1 MVIVITGAS
10 SGIGHATA
18 LAFARRGDSVVLA
31 SRGREALTTVAHE
44 VTQAGGTPLVVECDV
59 SRYEDC
65 ERVVREAIAA
75 FGHIDVWINNAAVA
89 EWTPFAHA
97 EPDTIARVIHVNIL
111 GVMYGARAVVP
122 HFRHRHR
129 GTIINIASALAD
141 RAVPLLSTYS
151 ASKAAV
157 KSFSESLRM
166 ELRAERSGVDVVVI
180 LPSSINTPF
189 YTWGRSRLGVRP
201 HPISVIYPPHAVAK
215 AIVRASEHPKR
226 DVYVGAVGKMLSVAQ
241 RISPRAV
248 DAYMLQNRRMIREQL
263 SGKLDRGESNLF
275 KSPNESAVEGDFA
288 RESRVQRSL
297 LFTAAAC
304 VAVAFCAKLLLRD
317 NG

>member
-18 LAFARRGDSVVLA
+18 LAFAKRGDSVVLA
-31 SRGREALTTVAHE
+31 ARGRDALASVARE
-44 VTQAGGTPLVVECDV
+44 VADAGGTPLIVETDV

-65 ERVVREAIAA
+65 ERLTREAIAA
-75 FGHIDVWINNAAVA
+75 FGHIDLWVNNAAVA
-89 EWTPFAHA
+89 EWSPFAHA
-97 EPDTIARVIHVNIL
+97 EPATIARVIDVNVL
-111 GVMYGARAVVP
+111 GVMYATRAVLP
-122 HFRHRHR
+122 HFRHRR
-129 GTIINIASALAD
+129 AGTIINVASALAD

-166 ELRAERSGVDVVVI
+166 ELRAEKSGVDVVVI

-201 HPISVIYPPHAVAK
+201 HPISVIYPPEAVAK

-226 DVYVGAVGKMLSVAQ
+226 DIYVGSVGKLLSVAQ
-241 RISPRAV
+241 RVSPRAV
-248 DAYMLQNRRMIREQL
+248 DAYMLQNKRMFRQQL
-263 SGKLDRGESNLF
+263 SGKRDRGESNLF
-275 KSPNESAVEGDFA
+275 ASPNESSIEGEFP
-288 RESRVQRSL
+288 RETRLKRTML
-297 LFTAAAC
+297 RGA
-304 VAVAFCAKLLLRD
+304 AVASVIALGTIMLLRR
-317 NG
+317 NR